1 MEIILIH
8 LFPSHEDACYEL
20 NSTAF
25 LSSECC
31 QLSGMETRP
40 THVFSTAGTQVP
52 PQTMEVR
59 SSGLS
64 LSRFQPTCMP

>member
-20 NSTAF
+20 NSTASI
-25 LSSECC
+25 LSECV
-31 QLSGMETRP
+31 QLSGIETRP
-40 THVFSTAGTQVP
+40 THVIATAGTQVP

-64 LSRFQPTCMP
+64 SSRFQPTCMP